1 MGDISVWLVEYKGA
15 KPCPVYATDTGF
27 PTCDPWQAKRFD
39 TKEAAEAWMTRPDVV
54 GYMEPWAATS
64 HGFSGAIVSHS
75 ATLSCGCDVGTCI
88 CDFEKD

>member
-1 MGDISVWLVEYKGA
+1 MCDISVWLVEYKGA
-15 KPCPVYATDTGF
+15 KPCPVYATDAGF

-64 HGFSGAIVSHS
+64 HGFSVAIVSHGV
-75 ATLSCGCDVGTCI
+75 GCCCSD
-88 CDFEKD
+88 CDKGPGWV